1 MGPGKIPGVTP
12 NPWDAEAA
20 TFDDEPDHGLKDP
33 AVRAA
38 WAELLLPLMPA
49 AKTKVVDLGCG
60 TGSLAVLL
68 AEAGHDVRGID
79 LSSRMLDVA
88 RRKAAGLDIDFRQ
101 GDAAD
106 PPTTETYDVVL
117 VRHVLWAMPDPHAAL
132 ANWVRLLEPH
142 GRLVLVEGRWFT
154 GAGLTQRECETLVG
168 AHREETE
175 VRRLD
180 DPALWG
186 KEIDDER
193 YLLVSRR

>member
-1 MGPGKIPGVTP
+1 LSVGQGKIPRVTP

-68 AEAGHDVRGID
+68 AEAGHVTSAG
-79 LSSRMLDVA
+79 STCPAACSTWQGGKPQA
-88 RRKAAGLDIDFRQ
+88 WTSTSGKATPPIR
-101 GDAAD
+101 
-106 PPTTETYDVVL
+106 PPPIPTTSSSCGTFSGPCPTRTPPWRSGCGCSSPTDGSSSSKV
-117 VRHVLWAMPDPHAAL
+117 
-132 ANWVRLLEPH
+132 
-142 GRLVLVEGRWFT
+142 
-154 GAGLTQRECETLVG
+154 
-168 AHREETE
+168 AHRQETE